1 MIKLSVALPVFNSKK
16 IAWLAMEGLCR
27 QKNIDFEW
35 ELVIAEEQDE
45 NKFGSKAFLSYKE
58 RLEKIGCKRIRYIK
72 LYKWVPLGQKWKLIG
87 QNCSDTS
94 EAFVLQAADCYSEPN
109 RLKTT
114 YEKIVKEG
122 YDWVQN
128 KSGLF
133 FDLST
138 KRHILYQDVEIVQ
151 KCGLNMATRVE
162 YVRNLP
168 DNERK
173 AIVDGW
179 LYSNIKP
186 KKSLSIINTDDW
198 KYGVDTHGL
207 NNISKKRG
215 KFFNDITFPFIDTNL
230 SIRSYLP
237 KDIVEKLYNIM

>member
-1 MIKLSVALPVFNSKK
+1 MIKLSVALPVFNSKR

-27 QKNIDFEW
+27 QENIDFEW
-35 ELVIAEEQDE
+35 ELVIAEEQGE
-45 NKFGSKAFLSYKE
+45 GMFGSKAFLSYKE
-58 RLEKIGCKRIRYIK
+58 RLEKVGCKRFCYIK
-72 LYKWVPLGQKWKLIG
+72 LNEWIPLGQKWKLIG

-94 EAFVLQAADCYSEPN
+94 EAFILQAADCYSEPK

-114 YEKIVKEG
+114 YEKIVKGG
-122 YDWVQN
+122 YDWIQN

-138 KRHILYQDVEIVQ
+138 KRHILYQDVEVAQ
-151 KCGLNMATRVE
+151 KCGLNMATRVDCI
-162 YVRNLP
+162 RKLP
-168 DNERK
+168 NNDRK

-186 KKSLSIINTDDW
+186 KKPLSIIDTDDW
-198 KYGVDTHGL
+198 KYGVDTHSL

-215 KFFNDITFPFIDTNL
+215 KFFNNITFPFVSTDL

-237 KDIVEKLYNIM
+237 KDIVTRLYNLL